1 MKRFKLFGKCYAVL
15 DKKEVEDVYA
25 DLVWISSI
33 ASVLKEN
40 IADQLELNSENKT
53 DDYEILRKRIGKW
66 DVDFV
71 EEIERLTNR
80 TKEVFY

>member
-1 MKRFKLFGKCYAVL
+1 MKQFKLFGKCYAVL
-15 DKKEVEDVYA
+15 DKKEVEDIYA

-40 IADQLELNSENKT
+40 IADQLELNSESKT
-53 DDYEILRKRIGKW
+53 DDYDILRKRIGKW